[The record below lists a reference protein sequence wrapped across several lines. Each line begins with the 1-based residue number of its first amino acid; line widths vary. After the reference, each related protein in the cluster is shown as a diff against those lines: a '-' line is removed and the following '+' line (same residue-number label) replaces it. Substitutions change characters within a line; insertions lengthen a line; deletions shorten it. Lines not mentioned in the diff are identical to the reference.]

1 MQGATGLL
9 QTCAG
14 HPSGCAAAVLED
26 GDVEGVILVDATNA
40 FNCLDRQTALIN
52 IKNLHLALSKVL
64 INTYIQHIPLFMEGR
79 SILSKEGATQEDSR
93 AMAIYAVAITPLIYR
108 LAEVKLKQVWFANY
122 ASAAGKLVGLKKLCN
137 DRTR

>member
-52 IKNLHLALSKVL
+52 IKNLHLALSKV
-64 INTYIQHIPLFMEGR
+64 INTYRQHIPLFMEGK
-79 SILSKEGATQEDSR
+79 SILSKEGATQEDSL
-93 AMAIYAVAITPLIYR
+93 AMAIYDVAITPLIYR
-108 LAEVKLKQVWFANY
+108 LAEVKLKQVWFAND
-122 ASAAGKLVGLKKLCN
+122 ASTAGKLVGLKNLCN